1 MEMYP
6 RLESRADLLKILDEV
21 TESRTRILKRCR
33 RLSEAQLLDPVY
45 SGTWSVLQNVAH
57 LAWAE
62 AFMLAWIQRRPGT
75 LRPEDRPTEPPADL
89 PSVTT
94 ALDEAHAAAIAFLK
108 ANPEAVLKEKCQYGR
123 QEEQTVGGVFFH
135 LVEHEIHHRA
145 FVTHKLTQL
154 ERGEPEA

>member
-1 MEMYP
+1 MSGGAMEMYP
-6 RLESRADLLKILDEV
+6 RLESRADLLKMLDEV

-45 SGTWSVLQNVAH
+45 PGTWSVLQNVAH

-94 ALDEAHAAAIAFLK
+94 ALD
-108 ANPEAVLKEKCQYGR
+108 
-123 QEEQTVGGVFFH
+123 
-135 LVEHEIHHRA
+135 
-145 FVTHKLTQL
+145 
-154 ERGEPEA
+154 